1 MTLNVRNWRLLCL
14 VSVTVLFLATTLVAA
29 ERRGRPTKI
38 GQYDPAAE
46 TVEMF
51 AAIEK
56 GDIAVKLIP
65 KDSTQSQVLIENKT
79 DRPLNVKLPEAF
91 AGVPVLAQGGFGGQG
106 AGGGGSGHSHNNSN
120 NNSGN
125 QGMGGGMGGMGGMG
139 GGMGGFNVPPEKVG
153 KFKVPTVCLDHGKA
167 EPRAAIPYTIKPI
180 ESYTSKPGVRELCE
194 MLGTGKLSQR
204 AAQVAAWHLNNNMS
218 WQELAAKRLRHAN
231 GTSQPYFSPAEI
243 QAGMQIANSA
253 IHAAKEKEK
262 EKKPAPSTTTPS
274 SISSKGK

>member
-38 GQYDPAAE
+38 GQYDPTAE

-204 AAQVAAWHLNNNMS
+204 AAQVAAWHLNNDMS
-218 WQELAAKRLRHAN
+218 WQELANKQIRHLN
-231 GTSQPYFSPAEI
+231 GASKPYFSPAEI
-243 QAGMQIANSA
+243 QAGMQVASTA
-253 IHAAKEKEK
+253 VRVAKEQEK
-262 EKKPAPSTTTPS
+262 SAPSTTAPS
-274 SISSKGK
+274 SLKSSNN